1 MKTIKLLA
9 GALGALALCGSANAA
24 ILTSSSGS
32 PGNSVADYSKASA
45 VSFDLDLKDFSATT
59 LNFVVEEADL
69 LSPHL
74 TLSAIVRNL
83 SGNGLEQFRF
93 AVHGISFAA
102 AGSVTPTFG
111 TLGNVTFRDNMA
123 SIAFSSPEWAEFHF
137 GDPFAAGQHDWLLS
151 SAGLRAGDTF
161 SITTSVPEPAT
172 VSLMLAAL
180 ATFSFTRLVRRKR

>member
-1 MKTIKLLA
+1 MKTNKLLVGLLA
-9 GALGALALCGSANAA
+9 ALAICGSANAA
-24 ILTSSSGS
+24 ILTGTSGS
-32 PGNSVADYSKASA
+32 PGNAVVDYSKPSV

-69 LSPHL
+69 LLPHL
-74 TLSAIVRNL
+74 TLSAIVRNF

-93 AVHGISFAA
+93 AVHGVSFAA

-137 GDPFAAGQHDWLLS
+137 GDPFAAGQNDWLLS
-151 SAGLRAGDTF
+151 NAGLRAGDTF
-161 SITTSVPEPAT
+161 SVTASVPEPAT
-172 VSLMLAAL
+172 ISLMLAAL
-180 ATFSFTRLVRRKR
+180 ATFAFTRLLRDKR